1 MNVQRE
7 FGELPI
13 TFSTSNA
20 ISSFLGNSSNN
31 FVSSKSNPVT
41 ECDGIWINVRTLARN
56 ILSAIDK
63 DTKSKLQPTDYA
75 VAVHEEL
82 EVIFSSLEKYPKC
95 RLIVY
100 LPSYQSLNIYYPNAN
115 LFEASTDIQ
124 KAKLKLDDDIFKAI
138 VSMKSALPGYV
149 IETDVLL
156 PDLHQQRIAVLTNFP
171 VDLISF
177 PSVAE
182 VQLLESHTGLLKPK
196 YQWYTKLKN
205 GSSLY
210 KIPFNRAMLQ
220 IFGDNAQM
228 FNPIKPDLRKSILEV
243 AEQDKWTQFTTPD
256 KIIGCIERR
265 IDKQTA
271 NLVRKLY

>member
-20 ISSFLGNSSNN
+20 ISSFLGSSNN
-31 FVSSKSNPVT
+31 FVSNKPRPVT

-56 ILSAIDK
+56 ILSAVDK

-82 EVIFSSLEKYPKC
+82 EVIFSSLEKYRNC
-95 RLIVY
+95 RLIPY
-100 LPSYQSLNIYYPNAN
+100 IPSYESLSIYYPNAN
-115 LFEASTDIQ
+115 LFEVSTDIQ
-124 KAKLKLDDDIFKAI
+124 KAKAKLDNDIFKAI
-138 VSMKSALPGYV
+138 VNMKSSLPGFV
-149 IETDVLL
+149 IETDCKF
-156 PDLHQQRIAVLTNFP
+156 PDLRLHKVVVLTHNP

-177 PSVAE
+177 PDGVE
-182 VQLLESHTGLLKPK
+182 IQLLESHTGLLKPK

-205 GSSLY
+205 GSSLF

-220 IFGDNAQM
+220 IFGDNSQM
-228 FNPIKPDLRKSILEV
+228 FNPIKPDLRKAILEV
-243 AEQDKWTQFTTPD
+243 ADLEKWTQFTTPD
-256 KIIGCIERR
+256 KINKSIERN
-265 IDKQTA
+265 IDQATA
-271 NLVRKLY
+271 NLVKKL